1 MNARIQREPKLDF
14 RQPWHKQEALDQ
26 HFAAVAHAV
35 GDLARQQWG
44 KTPQFQQMFAS
55 NDSMLHTASRCATT
69 AMIAGL
75 FMKQDLE
82 TPWADGSIIT
92 ITDSGAGIGDKHLEW
107 EEAGVTDSTQDD
119 GLTALDQAQERTVD
133 VITELKLAKFH
144 KIEHKMQIGFFEIA
158 QAAKSGYDKQE
169 VKGQKTR
176 RKHCEAIN
184 RLIRRGSP
192 AHGLRGVVN
201 YPGILHK
208 VSTVDWATA
217 NAGPI
222 YDEFN
227 ESIDAIYG
235 QESEEP
241 EPEMLVLPR
250 LVARHMKTE
259 NFGAGTDTTLRKY
272 ILDNN
277 EQLEI
282 IVDPGMADADDAG
295 HPGALFLTPSPDLIR
310 CTMPVFAQVQQP
322 VLVPDNQWMIEV
334 AIWSYFAGVQVTNTE
349 SVLFLDGKGAGW
361 GV

>member
-1 MNARIQREPKLDF
+1 MNARISREPKLDF

-26 HFAAVAHAV
+26 HFEAISHAV
-35 GDLARQQWG
+35 GDMGMQQWG
-44 KTPQFQQMFAS
+44 KTPQFKAQFAN
-55 NDSMLHTASRCATT
+55 NDAMLHTASRCATT

-75 FMKQDLE
+75 FMKPELE

-92 ITDSGAGIGDKHLEW
+92 ITDSGADIGDKHLEW
-107 EEAGVTDSTQDD
+107 QEAGVTNSTQDD
-119 GLTALDQAQERTVD
+119 GITALDQSQERTVD
-133 VITELKLAKFH
+133 IIAELKTARFH

-158 QAAKSGYDKQE
+158 QAAKAGYDRQQE
-169 VKGQKTR
+169 KGQQTR
-176 RKHCEAIN
+176 RKHYEAIN
-184 RLIRRGSP
+184 RLIRRGSA

-222 YDEFN
+222 YDELN

-235 QESEEP
+235 QDSEEP
-241 EPEMLVLPR
+241 EPSMLVLPR
-250 LVARHMKTE
+250 LPYRHLKTE
-259 NFGAGTDTTLRKY
+259 NFGVGTDTTLLSY
-272 ILDNN
+272 IQQNN

-282 IVDPGMADADDAG
+282 MVDPGMSDADGKG
-295 HPGALFLTPSPDLIR
+295 HPGALFLTPTPNLIR

-322 VLVPDNQWMIEV
+322 VLVPGNQWMIEI

>member
-1 MNARIQREPKLDF
+1 MNTRIREPKLDF
-14 RQPWHKQEALDQ
+14 SKPWHQKAALDQ
-26 HFAAVAHAV
+26 HFESIAHAV
-35 GDLARQQWG
+35 GDLAMKNWGQTPEFRQL
-44 KTPQFQQMFAS
+44 FAN
-55 NDSMLHTASRCATT
+55 NDSMLHSASRCATT

-75 FMKQDLE
+75 FTKPDLA
-82 TPWADGSIIT
+82 TPFADGSIIT
-92 ITDSGAGIGDKHLEW
+92 ITDSGADIGDKHLEW
-107 EEAGVTDSTQDD
+107 EEGGVTDSTQDD
-119 GLTALDQAQERTVD
+119 GITALDQSQERTVD
-133 VITELKLAKFH
+133 IISEVKTARFH

-158 QAAKSGYDKQE
+158 QALKSGYDKQRD
-169 VKGQKTR
+169 KGQKTR
-176 RKHCEAIN
+176 RKHFEAIN

-217 NAGPI
+217 GAGPI

-235 QESEEP
+235 QDSEEP
-241 EPEMLVLPR
+241 EPEMMVLPR
-250 LVARHMKTE
+250 VVARHLKTE
-259 NFGAGTDTTLRKY
+259 NFGAGTDTTLRSY
-272 ILDNN
+272 ILENN

-282 IVDPGMADADDAG
+282 VVDPGMINADGKG

-310 CTMPVFAQVQQP
+310 CTMPVFAQVRQP
-322 VLVPDNQWMIEV
+322 IMVPGNEWMMEIKV
-334 AIWSYFAGVQVTNTE
+334 WSYFAGVQVTNTE

>member
-1 MNARIQREPKLDF
+1 MNARIQRAPKLDF

-26 HFAAVAHAV
+26 HFVDIGHAV
-35 GDLARQQWG
+35 GDMAQRQWG
-44 KTPQFQQMFAS
+44 KTPQFQAMFS
-55 NDSMLHTASRCATT
+55 NNDAMLHSASRCATT

-75 FMKQDLE
+75 FIKQDLE
-82 TPWADGSIIT
+82 TPFADGSIIT

-107 EEAGVTDSTQDD
+107 EEGGVTNSTQDD
-119 GLTALDQAQERTVD
+119 GITALDQSQERTVD
-133 VITELKLAKFH
+133 IITELKLAKFH

-158 QAAKSGYDKQE
+158 QAAKAGYDKQR
-169 VKGQKTR
+169 VKGQQTI
-176 RKHCEAIN
+176 RKHYEAIN
-184 RLIRRGSP
+184 RLIRRGSA

-222 YDEFN
+222 YDELN

-235 QESEEP
+235 QDSEEP

-250 LVARHMKTE
+250 LPYRHLKTE
-259 NFGAGTDTTLRKY
+259 NFGVGTDTTLLKY

-277 EQLEI
+277 EQLDI
-282 IVDPGMADADDAG
+282 MVDPGMSDADGKG

-322 VLVPDNQWMIEV
+322 VLVPGNQWMIEV
-334 AIWSYFAGVQVTNTE
+334 AVWSYFAGVQVTNTE
-349 SVLFLDGKGAGW
+349 SVLFLDGKAAGW